1 VQQAHPGAKILQYSV
16 FATSNGSQTGVFFD
30 LERVPAPKVV
40 QKIRHAFMTQ
50 PAGLVEF
57 VLSASAEEFDN
68 NLALIMGMSR
78 GFRLDPLKPKQ
89 P

>member
-1 VQQAHPGAKILQYSV
+1 
-16 FATSNGSQTGVFFD
+16 
-30 LERVPAPKVV
+30 
-40 QKIRHAFMTQ
+40 MTQ